1 TGRWADSS
9 YRLKADN
16 STFGEVV
23 LALYALTAAV
33 VALVTGRYGM
43 IPFLLLYAAAFGTV
57 AGMGLAQTFAPRRS
71 SPLRPA
77 LRGLLD
83 R

>member
-1 TGRWADSS
+1 
-9 YRLKADN
+9 
-16 STFGEVV
+16 
-23 LALYALTAAV
+23 TAAV

-43 IPFLLLYAAAFGTV
+43 IPFLLLYAAAFGMV

-71 SPLRPA
+71 SLLRPA